1 MKLYCVT
8 VPGRSWTM
16 TAPNIQAASQF
27 VKHCPSVRLRTI
39 CPMVLDIEV
48 ATGAGLDALAQFA
61 GCNCGGKDR
70 QHSAECMIFWA
81 PTHVALVNNPPD
93 PNCRWCGESE
103 HARGGACVALD
114 HG

>member
-1 MKLYCVT
+1 MKLYRVT

-27 VKHCPSVRLRTI
+27 VKHCPAVRLRTI

-61 GCNCGGKDR
+61 PKSSDEVLADIAAFRAAHPDIVNMW
-70 QHSAECMIFWA
+70 SAAGIQI
-81 PTHVALVNNPPD
+81 
-93 PNCRWCGESE
+93 
-103 HARGGACVALD
+103 
-114 HG
+114 

>member
-1 MKLYCVT
+1 MKLYRVT

-39 CPMVLDIEV
+39 CGYTLDIE
-48 ATGAGLDALAQFA
+48 AQTDEQRA
-61 GCNCGGKDR
+61 ARMSPKITLN
-70 QHSAECMIFWA
+70 MWT
-81 PTHVALVNNPPD
+81 PTHVAIVATPPD

>member
-1 MKLYCVT
+1 MKLYRVT

-48 ATGAGLDALAQFA
+48 ATGAGLDVICNIPTATVEEIRAILATDFA
-61 GCNCGGKDR
+61 DVEAR
-70 QHSAECMIFWA
+70 MSAIEWT
-81 PTHVALVNNPPD
+81 PSYVALVDRGPD
-93 PNCRWCGESE
+93 PECRISPE
-103 HARGGACVALD
+103 RYRK
-114 HG
+114 